1 MNLTPR
7 TPLPLLLLQSRAP
20 RKLWPLEE
28 LGGWCWLVP
37 VPGLVVVPGLAVDC
51 NEPHIS
57 TEEICLMSDWGHGH
71 WADRAGEE
79 R

>member
-1 MNLTPR
+1 MEAIHLLSGGQMNLTPR
-7 TPLPLLLLQSRAP
+7 TPLLLLQSRAP

-37 VPGLVVVPGLAVDC
+37 VQGLLVVPGLAVDC

-57 TEEICLMSDWGHGH
+57 TEEICLMSDEG
-71 WADRAGEE
+71 
-79 R
+79 

>member
-1 MNLTPR
+1 MNLTRR
-7 TPLPLLLLQSRAP
+7 TLLLLQSRAS

-28 LGGWCWLVP
+28 LGGWQLVP
-37 VPGLVVVPGLAVDC
+37 VLGLAVDC

-57 TEEICLMSDWGHGH
+57 TEEICLMSDEGQGT
-71 WADRAGEE
+71 WAAQPVQWPVEE

>member
-7 TPLPLLLLQSRAP
+7 TPLLLLQSRAP

-37 VPGLVVVPGLAVDC
+37 VQGLLVVPGLAVDC

-57 TEEICLMSDWGHGH
+57 TEEICLMSD
-71 WADRAGEE
+71 
-79 R
+79 